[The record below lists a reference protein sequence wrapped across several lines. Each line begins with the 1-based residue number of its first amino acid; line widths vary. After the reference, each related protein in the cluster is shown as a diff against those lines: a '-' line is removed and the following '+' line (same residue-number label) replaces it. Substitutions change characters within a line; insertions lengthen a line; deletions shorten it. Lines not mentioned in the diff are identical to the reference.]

1 MIRVVRRK
9 TFVLLLIAS
18 LVISSYAIA
27 ITYAFFHQEV
37 KVTKQPYR
45 PYQGVYESC
54 APRDGNMCL
63 DRLKNIAAG
72 GFKLVLNYSQ
82 LNGNAEQI
90 IAYANEAHS
99 LGIQIIWGM
108 SNPILR
114 NGTNLVHYYALL
126 AATCSCTDNVNFIR
140 YVVRLAKNLPST
152 WGYYVGDE
160 VQRSEHDQMKAYS
173 DLIRQADS
181 THPRLFVS
189 VESLATMGTDLAPF
203 TDTTDVVGS
212 DIYPIGTANPLTS
225 VGPVAHAIQAIAN
238 KSKKPSMLVLQAF
251 SWAQYPN
258 TLTQCVPLPACVHFP
273 TEAEMHQM
281 YELVLQNAH
290 PQFILWYSYFDIL
303 RSDDPATH
311 WKDLL
316 AATR

>member
-1 MIRVVRRK
+1 MRRAVRRK
-9 TFVLLLIAS
+9 TLIFLSIALLVLSA
-18 LVISSYAIA
+18 YAIA

-37 KVTKQPYR
+37 KETKPPYR
-45 PYQGVYESC
+45 PSQGVYESC
-54 APRDGNMCL
+54 APRDGDMCL
-63 DRLKNIAAG
+63 ERLKNIAAG

-90 IAYANEAHS
+90 IAYANEAHR

-114 NGTNLVHYYALL
+114 NGTDLLHYYDLL
-126 AATCSCTDNVNFIR
+126 AATCSCSDNASFIR
-140 YVVRLAKNLPST
+140 YVVRLAQNLPST

-160 VQRSEHDQMKAYS
+160 VQTSEHEQMKAYS
-173 DLIRQADS
+173 DLIHQTDP

-203 TDTTDVVGS
+203 TDTADAVGS
-212 DIYPIGTANPLTS
+212 DIYPVGTANPTTS

-238 KSKKPSMLVLQAF
+238 KSKKLSMIVLQAF

-281 YELVLQNAH
+281 YKLVLQNAH

-303 RSDDPATH
+303 RSDDPAAH